1 VEPKRSLRIAGVH
14 TLGWYSRALMKK
26 PVTFRIE
33 QNLLEQARR
42 SAQAENR
49 TLTNF
54 VETLLKMK
62 VALLDQARRPAGDQ
76 PPRKRKIGDATSDC
90 D

>member
-1 VEPKRSLRIAGVH
+1 
-14 TLGWYSRALMKK
+14 MKK

-62 VALLDQARRPAGDQ
+62 VAPLDGSKRPPNHHDS
-76 PPRKRKIGDATSDC
+76 RKRKNGEATSDR